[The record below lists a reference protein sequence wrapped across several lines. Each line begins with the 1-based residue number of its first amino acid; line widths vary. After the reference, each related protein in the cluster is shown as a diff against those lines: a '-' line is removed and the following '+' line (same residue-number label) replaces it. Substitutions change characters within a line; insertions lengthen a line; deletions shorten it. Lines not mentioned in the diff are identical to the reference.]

1 MWFLPKNACGFCPCI
16 AFFAFFASA
25 CIHLHY
31 NCITILR
38 VFAFGCICIFC
49 ILRVFAFRCICIF
62 CILRV
67 FAFGCI
73 CIFCILRLF
82 AFRCIMQYLHSLHLR
97 VIAFRCIIC
106 CIVYSG
112 HDFIS
117 FAIYEGKNLRQV
129 HPDSSPSPPLPPPLK
144 YPPDSSPHPF
154 PLPSL
159 LLLHLLLHSSCLG
172 E

>member
-31 NCITILR
+31 NCI
-38 VFAFGCICIFC
+38 
-49 ILRVFAFRCICIF
+49 

-106 CIVYSG
+106 CIMYSG

-129 HPDSSPSPPLPPPLK
+129 HHPDSSPLPSSTPQTPPPTPSLSPPYSFCISSSTPPASGN
-144 YPPDSSPHPF
+144 DCISF
-154 PLPSL
+154 AI
-159 LLLHLLLHSSCLG
+159 
-172 E
+172 